1 MIILC
6 ERATM
11 LEWTCCKI
19 VWDKGDL
26 LCGNVPF
33 RRVKSDEVLINRKL
47 SNNSFEAK
55 KGAAGSWGEKA
66 HRDLKHTQGK
76 SFKREKGKKKKGQY
90 RGGSIDTSVNSV
102 KFDSDSD

>member
-1 MIILC
+1 MDACLTKIWVSDIGYLIYKIYMVILQ
-6 ERATM
+6 
-11 LEWTCCKI
+11 
-19 VWDKGDL
+19 
-26 LCGNVPF
+26 
-33 RRVKSDEVLINRKL
+33 
-47 SNNSFEAK
+47 

-102 KFDSDSD
+102 KFDSDSDWQHGWVWQ

>member
-1 MIILC
+1 MFNENLSVRHWIPVIKMYMVILQ
-6 ERATM
+6 
-11 LEWTCCKI
+11 
-19 VWDKGDL
+19 
-26 LCGNVPF
+26 
-33 RRVKSDEVLINRKL
+33 
-47 SNNSFEAK
+47 

-90 RGGSIDTSVNSV
+90 RGGSIDTSVNSG